1 MFPNRTAA
9 DHFTSPACAPEMW
22 PSAIDFA
29 ETDAQDDGR
38 FPVLAGRFPITD
50 PQHWLDLC
58 A

>member
-1 MFPNRTAA
+1 MFPNRPAA
-9 DHFTSPACAPEMW
+9 DHVTLAHCVAETGGAPTE
-22 PSAIDFA
+22 FA

-38 FPVLAGRFPITD
+38 LPVLISRFPITD

>member
-1 MFPNRTAA
+1 MSPSRTAA
-9 DHFTSPACAPEMW
+9 GPDTQPHGVAETWQTAL
-22 PSAIDFA
+22 DFA

-38 FPVLAGRFPITD
+38 VPAFAGRFPITD

>member
-1 MFPNRTAA
+1 MSPHRTAA
-9 DHFTSPACAPEMW
+9 DHVTLQHRVAELVEA
-22 PSAIDFA
+22 ATDFA

-38 FPVLAGRFPITD
+38 LPVFIGRFPITD